1 MNNWYKKAQIA
12 QTLPYFKEFE
22 EYGDYVPDESEIQ
35 SILEDKYNTKVI
47 SEIGRG
53 DSGIAYNLSNGDV
66 LKITTNEK
74 EGKIANFLMNNPNKY
89 IIDYKDIWKDGD
101 LYYII
106 MEKIESLDNEILTII
121 EEYQRILK
129 KSNIVNIDK
138 AIIVI
143 RDSELYNIH
152 PIISQNILDY
162 LFYLKSLNV
171 KAYDFLNSNNVGIK
185 DGHLV
190 FFDIN

>member
-1 MNNWYKKAQIA
+1 MNSWYKKAQIA

-22 EYGDYVPDESEIQ
+22 EYGEYVPDESKIQ
-35 SILEDKYNTKVI
+35 SILKNKYNTKVV

-53 DSGIAYNLSNGDV
+53 DSGIAYNLSDGNV

-74 EGKIANFLMNNPNKY
+74 EGKIANFLMNNPNEY
-89 IIDYKDIWKDGD
+89 IIDYKDVWKDGD

-106 MEKIESLDNEILTII
+106 MEKIKNLDNKTLAIL
-121 EEYQRILK
+121 EKYQKILNK
-129 KSNIVNIDK
+129 FNVVDVDK
-138 AIIVI
+138 AIII
-143 RDSELYNIH
+143 IKNSELYNIY

-162 LFYLKSLNV
+162 LFYLKNLNV
-171 KAYDFLNSNNVGIK
+171 KAYDFLNPNNVGMK